1 MNMYPDQRAR
11 RLRSSSVLRD
21 LVSEYSIDQRKM
33 IMPVFVNANIDT
45 KMEIKSMPGIFNY
58 PLNHELDDYAKAL
71 KEKGVRSVILFGI
84 PDHKDSEG
92 SDSYSERGVVQRAI
106 PYFKSKGIFVI
117 TDLCMC
123 EYTDHGHCGIVRGED
138 VDNDETLSYY
148 GKIAVNQVKSGSD
161 MIAPSGMMD
170 GQVASIRKALDSHGF
185 NKIPIMAYSAK
196 YASSLYGPFRD
207 AAQSKPGFGDRKT
220 YQMNP
225 SNMNEAM
232 REIEMDIREGADIVM
247 VKPATFYLDI
257 IRLARERFT
266 VPIAAY
272 SVSGE
277 YSMVMNAVKSGFLDE
292 SAIKEQILS
301 IFRAGASMVISYFT
315 EYLSER
321 NGNI

>member
-1 MNMYPDQRAR
+1 MYPDQRPR

-21 LVSEYSIDQRKM
+21 LVSEYSIDHKKM
-33 IMPVFVNANIDT
+33 IMPVFVNGNIDK

-58 PLNHELDDYAKAL
+58 PLNGELEDYARSL
-71 KEKGVRSVILFGI
+71 NEKGVRSVILFGI

-92 SDSYSERGVVQRAI
+92 SDAFSEKGVVQRAI
-106 PYFKSKGIFVI
+106 QYFKSKGMFVI

-123 EYTDHGHCGIVRGED
+123 EYTDHGHCGIVKGND

-148 GKIAVNQVKSGSD
+148 ERIAVSQAKSGSD

-185 NKIPIMAYSAK
+185 KNIPIMAYSAK

-232 REIEMDIREGADIVM
+232 KEIEMDIQEGADIVM

-257 IRLARERFT
+257 IRLARERFN

-277 YSMVMNAVKSGFLDE
+277 YSMIMNAVRSGFLDE
-292 SAIKEQILS
+292 SAITEQILS

-315 EYLSER
+315 EYLAEKHR
-321 NGNI
+321 NI